1 MELLGYLGA
10 AVIGISLGLLG
21 GGGSIL
27 AVPLFVYFFSL
38 PPSQA
43 TSYSLFV
50 VGLSSLIGFV
60 KSYRQGLVDIKA
72 GVLFAVPSF
81 VGVLG
86 VRRWILPRIPSQ
98 WMWGAIA
105 FDKEVVIL
113 TAFAV
118 VMLLAALAMLI
129 PTKKAE
135 ASAGALGFATKAL
148 AVGTVTGFVGAGGG
162 FLIVPALVKMSGLGM
177 RVAVGTSLGVIAANS
192 LLGFFGDVIAG
203 ATLDYLLLLKTS
215 VLAMAGIFL
224 GSYWGQHT
232 SEAKLKPAFGV
243 FVLVLGGIIIFQ
255 QAFN

>member
-1 MELLGYLGA
+1 MELLGYFGA

-27 AVPLFVYFFSL
+27 AVPLFVYFFAL

-60 KSYRQGLVDIKA
+60 KSFRQGNVDLKA
-72 GVLFAVPSF
+72 GILFAIPSF

-86 VRRWILPRIPSQ
+86 VRRWILPHIPVQ
-98 WMWGAIA
+98 LMWGDVA

-129 PTKKAE
+129 PAKKAE
-135 ASAGALGFATKAL
+135 ASSGAMTFAAKALG
-148 AVGTVTGFVGAGGG
+148 VGAVTGFVGAGGG

-192 LLGFFGDVIAG
+192 LLGFFGDVASG
-203 ATLDYLLLLKTS
+203 AALDYLLLLKTS
-215 VLAMAGIFL
+215 VLAVAGIFL

-232 SEAKLKPAFGV
+232 PEAKLKPAFGV
-243 FVLVLGGIIIFQ
+243 FVLVLGCAIIFQ

>member
-1 MELLGYLGA
+1 MELLGYLGS

-72 GVLFAVPSF
+72 GALFAVPSF

-86 VRRWILPRIPSQ
+86 VRRWILPRIPAQ
-98 WMWGAIA
+98 WVWGTIT

-113 TAFAV
+113 TAFAL
-118 VMLLAALAMLI
+118 VMLLAALAMLM

-135 ASAGALGFATKAL
+135 KNSGALGFATKAL
-148 AVGTVTGFVGAGGG
+148 GVGAVTGFVGAGGG

-192 LLGFFGDVIAG
+192 LLGFFGDIVGG
-203 ATLDYLLLLKTS
+203 AVLDYMLLLKTS

-232 SEAKLKPAFGV
+232 PEAKLKPAFGV
-243 FVLVLGGIIIFQ
+243 FVLVLGCMIIFQ